1 MEEHFKR
8 PNKLTGE
15 AYVSGFTDEDGRVF
29 VRYLNKQG
37 NDGFYFEEWA
47 KDEDAYLK
55 KLISLN

>member
-1 MEEHFKR
+1 MEEYFKR

-15 AYVSGFTDEDGRVF
+15 SYQSGFIDEDGRVF

-47 KDEDAYLK
+47 KDNDAYLK
-55 KLISLN
+55 KINRT

>member
-8 PNKLTGE
+8 PNKHTGE

-47 KDEDAYLK
+47 KDKDAYLK
-55 KLISLN
+55 KISKS

>member
-15 AYVSGFTDEDGRVF
+15 PYLPGFTDEDGRVF

-47 KDEDAYLK
+47 KDKNAYLK
-55 KLISLN
+55 KIKKS

>member
-8 PNKLTGE
+8 PNKLTDE
-15 AYVSGFTDEDGRVF
+15 PYLTGFTDEDGRIF

-47 KDEDAYLK
+47 KDKNDYLK
-55 KLISLN
+55 KIKKS

>member
-29 VRYLNKQG
+29 VKYLNKQG

-47 KDEDAYLK
+47 KDKDSYLK
-55 KLISLN
+55 KINKS

>member
-1 MEEHFKR
+1 MEEHYKR

-15 AYVSGFTDEDGRVF
+15 PYAPGFADEDGRVF

-47 KDEDAYLK
+47 KDKNAYLK
-55 KLISLN
+55 KINKS